1 MKEVG
6 NHERIVRELD
16 ELKEIYESLDEVNQ
30 KKLEEVII
38 MLKTKF
44 SQRIRA

>member
-1 MKEVG
+1 VS
-6 NHERIVRELD
+6 NQERINRELD
-16 ELKEIYESLDEVNQ
+16 ELKAIYESLDELNQ

-44 SQRIRA
+44 KQRIRA